1 MSGRPGPSGRS
12 ASSPTGGPSTPPEAT
27 SPSCPA
33 ISPEGPTDSRCA
45 GARPFSLEQQRHR
58 GLVHRQAPPNA
69 GARPRTGL
77 HSRPTPALRNLTEA
91 EMATRTRSSFA
102 CLLWFGLVL
111 RLADYVRCTF
121 SIPARNL
128 SSRTCARFIDCV
140 CRYES
145 CFLFI
150 CLFIHFFVL

>member
-45 GARPFSLEQQRHR
+45 GARPLSLEQQRHR

-77 HSRPTPALRNLTEA
+77 HSRPTPTLRKLTEA
-91 EMATRTRSSFA
+91 EMATTTPF
-102 CLLWFGLVL
+102 F
-111 RLADYVRCTF
+111 F
-121 SIPARNL
+121 
-128 SSRTCARFIDCV
+128 
-140 CRYES
+140 
-145 CFLFI
+145 
-150 CLFIHFFVL
+150 CLFVVVRASFETGGLRPLHFLYSCTEPIIANLCALH